1 MMIKFFQI
9 KLFALSAVL
18 TLLASLFDILYPT
31 ISLITAFFIYCFF
44 VSRNGFKYFCIL
56 ISGFL
61 FDGFF
66 NFDFG
71 TCNLIFLSLVLFDLS
86 LKKFISIKKK
96 QINYYYFLLI
106 ILAQLIFL
114 LLHPLSQNYIFYFII
129 NSSLSFIYL
138 MILIRYAE

>member
-1 MMIKFFQI
+1 MSKFFQI
-9 KLFALSAVL
+9 KLFALSAAL

-44 VSRNGFKYFCIL
+44 VSTDGFKYFYLL

-66 NFDFG
+66 NFNFG
-71 TCNLIFLSLVLFDLS
+71 TCNLIFLSLIFFDLA

-96 QINYYYFLLI
+96 QINYYFLVLI
-106 ILAQLIFL
+106 VLAQLIFL

-129 NSSLSFIYL
+129 NISLSFIYL

>member
-1 MMIKFFQI
+1 MIKFFQI
-9 KLFALSAVL
+9 KIFALSAVL
-18 TLLASLFDILYPT
+18 TLLASLFDVLYPT
-31 ISLITAFFIYCFF
+31 ISLISAFFIYCFF
-44 VSRNGFKYFCIL
+44 ISTDGFKTFCIL

-66 NFDFG
+66 NFNFG
-71 TCNLIFLSLVLFDLS
+71 TCNLIFLSLALFDLA

-96 QINYYYFLLI
+96 QTNYYFLVLI
-106 ILAQLIFL
+106 VLAQLVFIL
-114 LLHPLSQNYIFYFII
+114 LQPLSQNFIFYFII

>member
-1 MMIKFFQI
+1 MVKFFQI

-18 TLLASLFDILYPT
+18 TLLVSLFDILYPT
-31 ISLITAFFIYCFF
+31 ISLIISFFIYCFF
-44 VSRNGFKYFCIL
+44 VSNDGFKFLCIL

-66 NFDFG
+66 NFNFG
-71 TCNLIFLSLVLFDLS
+71 TCNLIFLSLVLFDLA

-96 QINYYYFLLI
+96 QTNYYFLL
-106 ILAQLIFL
+106 LIFL
-114 LLHPLSQNYIFYFII
+114 AQFIFLLIHPLSQNFIFYFII
-129 NSSLSFIYL
+129 NSAISFIYL